1 MPKWVES
8 NDIKKIFIFLFTAV
22 CGVAFSLI
30 AYIYT
35 SDRAEAR
42 KNHSDLIRVVS
53 DGHADLKKE
62 MDSDSQRLHGEIL
75 QLRAEFIEHRK
86 EATAQLRS
94 TESRLSRIEGKISG
108 R

>member
-8 NDIKKIFIFLFTAV
+8 SDIKKIFIFLFTGV
-22 CGVAFSLI
+22 CGVAFSLV

-42 KNHSDLIRVVS
+42 KNHGDLMRMVS

-62 MDSDSQRLHGEIL
+62 MDADNIHIHKEIL
-75 QLRAEFIEHRK
+75 QLRTEFIEHRK
-86 EATAQLRS
+86 EATQQLRS
-94 TESRLSRIEGKISG
+94 NESRLSRIEGKLSG